1 MNNVHKHVGL
11 AILFFIKFIC
21 YFSES
26 QPAVAQQAKQS
37 EGAVGNFIP
46 GLDLISDSP
55 ADTSTLFNRSYQ
67 SLDPYGNRSREPVPP
82 VSSVTQD
89 RGSARYDREGGVG
102 GVIPGLDMIS
112 QSPAEDSTLFN
123 RTYQS
128 SDPYGNRGR
137 EPVSSG
143 TQDRGSSR
151 YDMDPVSQ
159 GSSSAHESGSSRY
172 GRNPSPVSSS
182 GRGSSRYDRDPV
194 PPVSS
199 STYDKG
205 SSRYDRDPV
214 PPVSSSTYDKGSSRY
229 DRDPVPPVSSS
240 TYDKGSSRYDRDPV
254 PPVSSSAQSSRGSS
268 RYDRDPVPP
277 VSSSAQSSQWSSRY
291 DRDPSPVSSSAH
303 SRGSS
308 SRYDRDPESLPSSSA
323 TSNRASS
330 ANSKDIPDPKKAEAD
345 LSIMDMDIS
354 PPPKYATQ
362 HEELM
367 RQWKE
372 LKLKQELQKS
382 QQKLESEKTRLV
394 AALKARESEE
404 KHRLHAEQLVREKAR
419 REEERRQQSNQAQQK
434 VLLSQLQKDAQQREK
449 QMKQKLDKEKGTL
462 LTFLSSKAIK
472 LSYKIQVSQSKEN
485 FPDLNDQLFYD

>member
-26 QPAVAQQAKQS
+26 QPAVAPQAKQS

-55 ADTSTLFNRSYQ
+55 TETSSLFNRSYQ
-67 SLDPYGNRSREPVPP
+67 SLDPYGNRSREVVPP

-89 RGSARYDREGGVG
+89 RGSSRYDREGGVG

-151 YDMDPVSQ
+151 YDRDPVSQ
-159 GSSSAHESGSSRY
+159 GSSSAQERGSARY

-254 PPVSSSAQSSRGSS
+254 PPVSSSTYDKGSSRYDRDPVPPVSSSTYDKGSS

-277 VSSSAQSSQWSSRY
+277 VSSSAQSSRGSSRY

-308 SRYDRDPESLPSSSA
+308 RSRYDRDPESLPSSSA
-323 TSNRASS
+323 TGNRPSS
-330 ANSKDIPDPKKAEAD
+330 ANSKDIPDPKKDAEAD

-404 KHRLHAEQLVREKAR
+404 KHRLHAEQLAREKAR
-419 REEERRQQSNQAQQK
+419 REEEKRQQSNQAQQK

-449 QMKQKLDKEKGTL
+449 QMKQKLDKEKGT
-462 LTFLSSKAIK
+462 A
-472 LSYKIQVSQSKEN
+472 
-485 FPDLNDQLFYD
+485 